1 MTRLSALTAGAVLIS
16 GLTMAKIATGNEPIT
31 IQVAKTPSCG
41 CCSAWIEHL
50 QENGFEVAAFDMTHA
65 ALDGVKRDL
74 DIDPSL
80 VSCHTATVNG
90 YFIEGHVPAEDIA
103 RLLET
108 QPENARG
115 LSVPG
120 MPIGSPGMEMGDQRD
135 PFTTLLVQDD
145 HQTRVFNTHNQ

>member
-1 MTRLSALTAGAVLIS
+1 MTRLSALTAGAILIS
-16 GLTMAKIATGNEPIT
+16 GLTMAKIATGEDPVT

-50 QENGFEVAAFDMTHA
+50 QDNGFEVAAYDMTHA
-65 ALDGVKRDL
+65 ALDALKRDL
-74 DIDPSL
+74 DIDPGL
-80 VSCHTATVNG
+80 VSCHTATVSG

-145 HQTRVFNTHNQ
+145 NQTQVFNTHNQ